1 MKRTGIAILL
11 AAMALAGCANNISAN
26 NANEGTTSVQGENPV
41 NIELNDRQKQILAK
55 EGLPQDYQQLDNTSK
70 DVIVKVEQCFDYMDE
85 KYPDIEFEYVT
96 FILRGISG
104 GRERTVVY
112 DKADKR
118 KRPVSI
124 FMDYSD
130 GEYQFTDTY
139 MMSVV
144 DSDNYA
150 EEVKAYI
157 LSKYPDA
164 ELFVYDELDPSD
176 YIEGDTYIMQR
187 ASGTTTIVM
196 ANAFAN
202 EDEAQE
208 LLDDVLKWMITNKD
222 GAGERVYL
230 DVYSLEDFR
239 RTSIETYGREFR
251 RETDIIYELEVK
263 AFASSN

>member
-11 AAMALAGCANNISAN
+11 AVIVLAGCANSNSAN
-26 NANEGTTSVQGENPV
+26 DANVRTINVQGVKTV
-41 NIELNDRQKQILAK
+41 NIELNDRQKQILDK

-70 DVIVKVEQCFDYMDE
+70 DVIAKVEQCFDYMDE

-150 EEVKAYI
+150 DEVKAYI
-157 LSKYPDA
+157 LSKYPDT

-239 RTSIETYGREFR
+239 KTSIETYGREFR